1 MSREEEIK
9 KGLFDHTLVGHHKEV
24 KALTEEGVALG
35 MTPLDMLFGALI
47 PSLQEVGRRFE
58 VGDYFVPEMLI
69 AARAMKAGLAALR
82 PRLVAAAVESPG
94 AVVLGTVRGDLHDV
108 GKNLV
113 GIMFEGAGF
122 KVIDLGVSVAPEQ
135 FVEAVREH
143 RPDFLGL
150 SALLT
155 TTMPAM
161 GEVVEALKQAGLRD
175 GVKVMVGGAPIN
187 QAVADEVG
195 ADLYARDAASAVSRA
210 KALLAA
216 A

>member
-1 MSREEEIK
+1 MLDTIYLSVIKGDAAGTVDGVRQALEAGDDPAEILNH
-9 KGLFDHTLVGHHKEV
+9 GMIAAMTEIGRLFEC
-24 KALTEEGVALG
+24 
-35 MTPLDMLFGALI
+35 
-47 PSLQEVGRRFE
+47 
-58 VGDYFVPEMLI
+58 GDVFIPEMLI

-82 PRLVAAAVESPG
+82 PRLVEAAVETPG
-94 AVVLGTVRGDLHDV
+94 TVVLGTVRGDLHDM

-143 RPDFLGL
+143 HPDFLGL

-161 GEVVEALKQAGLRD
+161 GEVVEALKQSGLRD
-175 GVKVMVGGAPIN
+175 DVKVMVGGAPIN

-195 ADLYARDAASAVSRA
+195 ADLYARDAAAAVSQA

>member
-1 MSREEEIK
+1 MLDAIYHSVIKGDAVGTVDGVRQALAAGDDPADILNQGMIAAMAEI
-9 KGLFDHTLVGHHKEV
+9 
-24 KALTEEGVALG
+24 
-35 MTPLDMLFGALI
+35 
-47 PSLQEVGRRFE
+47 GRMYAC
-58 VGDYFVPEMLI
+58 GDVFIPEMLI

-82 PRLVAAAVESPG
+82 PRLVAAAIETP
-94 AVVLGTVRGDLHDV
+94 ATVVLGTVRGDLHDL

-143 RPDFLGL
+143 HPDFLGL

-161 GEVVEALKQAGLRD
+161 GEVIEALAQAGLRGD
-175 GVKVMVGGAPIN
+175 VKVMVGGAPIN
-187 QAVADEVG
+187 QAVADEIG
-195 ADLYARDAASAVSRA
+195 ADMYARDAAAAVSQA